1 MKPKEENKMDLLFCV
16 VLPIAVVL
24 IQYASKKYE
33 EKKQKISYE
42 QQLKKVANDLYA
54 LMASKN
60 NQG

>member
-1 MKPKEENKMDLLFCV
+1 MDLLFCV